1 MIQMKI
7 SKRIFFVILILN
19 FLQSCGYQP
28 LLTSKNQKFSIA
40 NINIYGDKKLARTL
54 GNYFAE
60 IPNAENNLIL
70 EIIAD
75 KKKLVSNRTSIG
87 ATSEYTVAIS
97 FDVKVIYEKNN
108 KLIFRENFTSSY
120 SFKTSKVHLDTLNR
134 ENKIV
139 DNSIKNIAEQISKRL
154 NVIFN

>member
-1 MIQMKI
+1 MKI
-7 SKRIFFVILILN
+7 FKRIFFVILFLS

-28 LLTSKNQKFSIA
+28 LLSSKNQKFSVV

-54 GNYFAE
+54 GNYFTE
-60 IPNAENNLIL
+60 IENADNNLIL
-70 EIIAD
+70 EITAS

-87 ATSEYTVAIS
+87 ATSEYNLIVN
-97 FDVKVIYEKNN
+97 FDVKVISEKNN
-108 KLIFRENFTSSY
+108 EMIFKQNFTSNN
-120 SFKTSKVHLDTLNR
+120 SFKTSKVHLDTLRR

>member
-1 MIQMKI
+1 MKMKI
-7 SKRIFFVILILN
+7 FKKIFFVILFLS

-28 LLTSKNQKFSIA
+28 LLSSKNQKFSVV

-54 GNYFAE
+54 GNYFTE
-60 IPNAENNLIL
+60 IENADNNLIL
-70 EIIAD
+70 EITAS

-87 ATSEYTVAIS
+87 ATSEYNLIVN
-97 FDVKVIYEKNN
+97 FDVKVISEKNN
-108 KLIFRENFTSSY
+108 EMIFKQNFTSNN
-120 SFKTSKVHLDTLNR
+120 SFRTSKVHLDTLRR

>member
-1 MIQMKI
+1 MKMKI
-7 SKRIFFVILILN
+7 FKKIFFVILFLS

-28 LLTSKNQKFSIA
+28 LLSSKNQKFSVV

-54 GNYFAE
+54 GNYFTE
-60 IPNAENNLIL
+60 IENADNNLIL
-70 EIIAD
+70 EITAS

-87 ATSEYTVAIS
+87 ATSEYNLIVN
-97 FDVKVIYEKNN
+97 FDVKVISEKNN
-108 KLIFRENFTSSY
+108 EMIFKQNFTSNN
-120 SFKTSKVHLDTLNR
+120 SFKTSKVHLDTLRR

>member
-1 MIQMKI
+1 MKMKI
-7 SKRIFFVILILN
+7 FKKIFFVILFLS

-28 LLTSKNQKFSIA
+28 LLSSKSQKFSVV

-54 GNYFAE
+54 GNYFTE
-60 IPNAENNLIL
+60 IENADNNLIL
-70 EIIAD
+70 EITAS

-87 ATSEYTVAIS
+87 ATSEYNLIIN
-97 FDVKVIYEKNN
+97 FDIKVISEKNN
-108 KLIFRENFTSSY
+108 KMVFKQNFTSSN
-120 SFKTSKVHLDTLNR
+120 SFKTSKVHLDTLMR

>member
-1 MIQMKI
+1 MKMKI
-7 SKRIFFVILILN
+7 FKRIFFVISVLI

-28 LLTSKNQKFSIA
+28 LLSSKNQKFSIV
-40 NINIYGDKKLARTL
+40 NINVYGDKKLARTL
-54 GNYFAE
+54 GNYFTE
-60 IPNAENNLIL
+60 IENVDNNLIL
-70 EIIAD
+70 EITAD

-87 ATSEYTVAIS
+87 ASSEYTVTIN
-97 FDVKVIYEKNN
+97 FDVKVISETNN
-108 KLIFRENFTSSY
+108 TVIFTQNFTSTN
-120 SFKTSKVHLDTLNR
+120 SFKTSKVHLDTLRR

>member
-1 MIQMKI
+1 MKMKI
-7 SKRIFFVILILN
+7 FKRIFSVILFLS

-28 LLTSKNQKFSIA
+28 LLSSKNQKFSIV
-40 NINIYGDKKLARTL
+40 NVNIYGDKKLGRSL
-54 GNYFAE
+54 GNYFTE
-60 IPNAENNLIL
+60 IENTDNNLIL
-70 EIIAD
+70 EIVAE

-87 ATSEYTVAIS
+87 ATSEYTVTIN
-97 FDVKVIYEKNN
+97 FKVKVITETNN
-108 KLIFRENFTSSY
+108 EMVFTQNFTSIN
-120 SFKTSKVHLDTLNR
+120 SFKTSKVHLDTLRR

>member
-1 MIQMKI
+1 MKMKI
-7 SKRIFFVILILN
+7 FKKIFFVILFLS

-28 LLTSKNQKFSIA
+28 LLSSKNQKFSVV
-40 NINIYGDKKLARTL
+40 NVNIYGDKKLARTL
-54 GNYFAE
+54 GNYFTE
-60 IPNAENNLIL
+60 IENADNNLIL
-70 EIIAD
+70 EITAS

-87 ATSEYTVAIS
+87 ATSEYNLIVN
-97 FDVKVIYEKNN
+97 FDVKVISEKNN
-108 KLIFRENFTSSY
+108 EMIFKQNFTSNN
-120 SFKTSKVHLDTLNR
+120 SFKTSKVHLDTLRR

>member
-1 MIQMKI
+1 MKI
-7 SKRIFFVILILN
+7 FKKIFFVILFLS

-28 LLTSKNQKFSIA
+28 LLSSKNQKFSIV

-54 GNYFAE
+54 GNYFIE
-60 IPNAENNLIL
+60 IENADNNLIL
-70 EIIAD
+70 EITAD

-87 ATSEYTVAIS
+87 ASSEYTVTIS
-97 FDVKVIYEKNN
+97 FNVKLISETNNKVIF
-108 KLIFRENFTSSY
+108 IENFTSTN
-120 SFKTSKVHLDTLNR
+120 SFKTSKVHLDTLRR